1 MRGTDGAWG
10 VSDIL
15 YIYETVALE
24 SCHLFILLRHRTQ
37 FPDMPFPSDTQ
48 AFLLIVR
55 IPLIQRRG
63 KCHFRQ
69 EKSAFT

>member
-10 VSDIL
+10 MSDIL
-15 YIYETVALE
+15 YIYETVALG

-37 FPDMPFPSDTQ
+37 FRYIPLRSDTQ
-48 AFLLIVR
+48 AFLLIAR

-63 KCHFRQ
+63 KCHSGE
-69 EKSAFT
+69 EKSTFT